1 MPSSLANH
9 AYLTSDVASRL
20 DHLAVQLQSS
30 STCSKVLE
38 KMPAVFG
45 LCGALREAKGIK
57 ARDIYHEV
65 KDSLQEL
72 GRLLLAG
79 KVEQVEVANEAKEKA
94 PCGRCG
100 LCDGPTFVVQEQ
112 VLVRVVLPC

>member
-94 PCGRCG
+94 RHVAAAASVMGQPSWCRSKYW
-100 LCDGPTFVVQEQ
+100 
-112 VLVRVVLPC
+112 